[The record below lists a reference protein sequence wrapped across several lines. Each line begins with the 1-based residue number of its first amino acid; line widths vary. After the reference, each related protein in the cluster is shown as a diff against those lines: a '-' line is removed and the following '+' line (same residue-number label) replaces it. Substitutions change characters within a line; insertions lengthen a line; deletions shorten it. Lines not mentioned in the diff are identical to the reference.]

1 MSVLVGVL
9 YFRIVRDMVMD
20 WYRDDNYS
28 HGFIIPLISG
38 YFVYERRRGL
48 KSAGVKPW
56 NAGILVVVF
65 GLLQL
70 GIGYLGA
77 ELFTMRL
84 SLIVVTAGLVLYLSG
99 KEVFSSLLLPL
110 LYLIFMIPLPYIIY
124 DSIAFPLKLFVA
136 KYSVM
141 FLKSIGI
148 AVWREGNIIML
159 PDIMLEVADACSGI
173 RSLISLLALSVA
185 FAFFS
190 RTSNAKKWL
199 IVFSALP
206 IAVVTNG
213 LRVVVTGIVAQYWSG
228 KAAEGFFHEFA
239 GLLIFVL
246 ASALLLLIVIA
257 MRKSER

>member
-1 MSVLVGVL
+1 
-9 YFRIVRDMVMD
+9 MVMD

-38 YFVYERRRGL
+38 YFVYERRTTL
-48 KSAGVKPW
+48 KSADVNPW
-56 NAGILVVVF
+56 NAGVLIIIA

-70 GIGYLGA
+70 IVGFLGA

-84 SLIVVTAGLVLYLSG
+84 SLIVVLIGMVLYFFG
-99 KEVFSSLLLPL
+99 KDVFKSVRLPL

-141 FLKSIGI
+141 LLKLIGI

-173 RSLISLLALSVA
+173 RSLMSLLALSVA
-185 FAFFS
+185 FAFLS
-190 RTSNAKKWL
+190 RTSNAKKWI
-199 IVFSALP
+199 IVLSALP

-213 LRVVVTGIVAQYWSG
+213 LRVIITGIVAQYWSA

-239 GLLIFVL
+239 GLLIFAL
-246 ASALLLLIVIA
+246 AAAVLLLIVII